1 MIQVNKVA
9 FLCHPYHRGGVTR
22 WMADAAMYFAQIGW
36 EVYFAAP
43 NPTVEFFSARGRES
57 MITLLNKDK
66 NVRLIS
72 LSAGREFEFGTSE
85 YRTYIYKKLLLQL
98 PLGIPVIVSD
108 DSCVWD
114 AACSLSS
121 SFPVVGVLHADD
133 KAYYNLAT
141 KYLANVAV
149 FVSVSQ
155 RVETK
160 LKQACPSVADS
171 RLFVIPCGIYLPDAN
186 TGLGVKESDTV
197 NLLYVGRIER
207 EQKRTEDLVTI
218 AELLQR
224 KNVPFSLK
232 IIGDGVDVKSAMET
246 EIAKLGLQQQV
257 TFTGWLSQQDVLNA
271 MNAADILMLT
281 SNYEGMPISMMEALA
296 CGCGFVGT
304 RVSGIE
310 DYEHHV
316 LAPDCFRV
324 FEVGELEVAV
334 KQIQDIAS
342 IPKRSRRKAAT
353 ELAKEQFSMQTCI
366 ANYIKAFSSIPLSTD
381 YKRGIASIGVT
392 VLLKSF
398 VLSYIRF
405 FKMVLRNK

>member
-1 MIQVNKVA
+1 
-9 FLCHPYHRGGVTR
+9 
-22 WMADAAMYFAQIGW
+22 
-36 EVYFAAP
+36 
-43 NPTVEFFSARGRES
+43 
-57 MITLLNKDK
+57 
-66 NVRLIS
+66 
-72 LSAGREFEFGTSE
+72 
-85 YRTYIYKKLLLQL
+85 
-98 PLGIPVIVSD
+98 
-108 DSCVWD
+108 
-114 AACSLSS
+114 
-121 SFPVVGVLHADD
+121 
-133 KAYYNLAT
+133 
-141 KYLANVAV
+141 
-149 FVSVSQ
+149 
-155 RVETK
+155 
-160 LKQACPSVADS
+160 
-171 RLFVIPCGIYLPDAN
+171 
-186 TGLGVKESDTV
+186 
-197 NLLYVGRIER
+197 
-207 EQKRTEDLVTI
+207 
-218 AELLQR
+218 
-224 KNVPFSLK
+224 VPFSLK

-246 EIAKLGLQQQV
+246 EIAKLGLQPQV
-257 TFTGWLSQQDVLNA
+257 TFTGWLSQQEVLKA

-342 IPKRSRRKAAT
+342 IPKRRRRKAAT